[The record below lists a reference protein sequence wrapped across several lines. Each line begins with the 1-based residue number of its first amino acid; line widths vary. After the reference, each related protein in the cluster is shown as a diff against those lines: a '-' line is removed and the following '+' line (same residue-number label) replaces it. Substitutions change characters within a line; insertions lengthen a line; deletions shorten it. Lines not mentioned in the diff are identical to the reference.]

1 MMCHSI
7 IICKPI
13 TTSNILIEIE
23 LMMQILPLY
32 LPDAEF
38 EQLKLNPSKSDRKYI
53 RYQEF
58 LREHAQATE
67 QEIAT
72 FEQEYPIELPDEYR
86 EFLKQNN
93 GGRPELD
100 CFKDEVINYFLGV
113 LDWPGSFDSIQHMIS
128 QRYPVGMLPIASTGG
143 GDLLLLGWKGEF
155 KSKIYYWSH
164 DWEAE
169 GSGEYYFDNVEWI
182 ADSLTDFLTMLYE
195 LEDDEF
201 DYLGHE

>member
-1 MMCHSI
+1 
-7 IICKPI
+7 
-13 TTSNILIEIE
+13 
-23 LMMQILPLY
+23 MQILPLH
-32 LPDAEF
+32 LSDTEF
-38 EQLKLNPSKSDRKYI
+38 EQLKLNSSKSDRKYI
-53 RYQEF
+53 LYQEF

-67 QEIAT
+67 QEY
-72 FEQEYPIELPDEYR
+72 QIELPVECR

-100 CFKDEVINYFLGV
+100 CFKDEVINYFFGI
-113 LDWPGSFDSIQHMIS
+113 LDWPDFSDSIQRAIS

-155 KSKIYYWSH
+155 QSKIYYWSH

-182 ADSLTDFLTMLYE
+182 ADSLTDFLAMLYE

-201 DYLGHE
+201 DHPGYE